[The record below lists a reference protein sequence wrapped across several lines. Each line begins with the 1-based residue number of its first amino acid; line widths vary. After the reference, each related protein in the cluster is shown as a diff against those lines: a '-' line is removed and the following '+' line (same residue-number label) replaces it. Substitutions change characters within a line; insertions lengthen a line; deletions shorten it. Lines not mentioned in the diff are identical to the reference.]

1 MVNLRRQ
8 HAAIKPELHA
18 RLQAVIDG
26 AGFIGGADNAA
37 FEAGM
42 AARVGVRHGIGVAS
56 GTDALH
62 LALRAA
68 GISPGDEVITSPFT
82 FAATA
87 GAICQA
93 GARPVF
99 ADIDPLTFN
108 VRPDAVERA
117 LSPRTKALM
126 PVHLFGQPADM
137 HALMALARR
146 HGLAVIEDCAQSFGA
161 SLGGTATG
169 AFGDAGA
176 FSFYPTKNLGACGDG
191 GLVVTDSDEMANRIR
206 RLANH
211 GAGAPQE
218 YIELGF
224 NSRLD
229 TLQAAALLVKLRYID
244 EWNEGRRR
252 VAARY
257 DALLEGLPVQL
268 PRVAQDRVH
277 VFHHYT
283 VLLDERDAVAATLRR
298 QGIATA
304 VHYPEC
310 LHRQP
315 AFAGFA
321 PVAPLRVAEDAARRC
336 LSLPI
341 YPELEDE
348 EIEEV
353 AAALCRAV
361 GARPLSRTL
370 SSGSD
375 RAYRDRP
382 DPR

>member
-1 MVNLRRQ
+1 MANLRRQ
-8 HAAIKPELHA
+8 HAAIKTELQQ
-18 RLQAVIDG
+18 RMESVIDG
-26 AGFIGGADNAA
+26 ASFVGGADNAA
-37 FEAGM
+37 FEAEM

-68 GISPGDEVITSPFT
+68 GIGSGDEVITSPFT

-117 LSPRTKALM
+117 LTPHTKAIM
-126 PVHLFGQPADM
+126 PVHLFGQAAEM

-161 SLGGTATG
+161 SLGGVATG
-169 AFGDAGA
+169 AFGNAGA

-191 GLVVTDSDEMANRIR
+191 GLVVTDSDELADRIR
-206 RLANH
+206 KLANH
-211 GAGAPQE
+211 GVGAPQE
-218 YIELGF
+218 YLELGF

-229 TLQAAALLVKLRYID
+229 ALQAAVLRVKLRYI
-244 EWNEGRRR
+244 EHWNERRRR

-257 DALLEGLPVQL
+257 DALLEGSPLQL

-283 VLLDERDAVAATLRR
+283 VLLDERDAAAAALRR
-298 QGIATA
+298 RGIATA
-304 VHYPEC
+304 IHYPKC
-310 LHRQP
+310 LHQQP
-315 AFAGFA
+315 AFARFA
-321 PVAPLRVAEDAARRC
+321 PAAPLLVAEEAARRC

-353 AAALCRAV
+353 AAALWHAA
-361 GARPLSRTL
+361 GDRPSAQRL
-370 SSGSD
+370 SSGSG
-375 RAYRDRP
+375 RAYRDLP
-382 DPR
+382 GPR